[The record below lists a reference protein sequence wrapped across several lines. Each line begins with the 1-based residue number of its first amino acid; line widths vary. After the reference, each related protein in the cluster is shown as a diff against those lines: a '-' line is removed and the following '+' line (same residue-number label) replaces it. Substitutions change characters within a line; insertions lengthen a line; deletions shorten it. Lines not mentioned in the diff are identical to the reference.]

1 VRSKGFPGY
10 DDMLPDVQ
18 DLLFLK
24 RGLGISLSFERK
36 LDHLSGLVLSRLKF
50 PFSDSVLPRDSFSLS
65 GLAAGGQSTEV
76 IEPWV
81 QSAVG
86 IPSSTVIR
94 DVVPRMG
101 MRPGVNPAESFASQT
116 PANESNRTSYARD
129 EEERYG
135 SFRRYRTFP
144 QSECVAH

>member
-1 VRSKGFPGY
+1 MSKDF
-10 DDMLPDVQ
+10 
-18 DLLFLK
+18 LFLT

-50 PFSDSVLPRDSFSLS
+50 PFSDSGLPRDSFSLS
-65 GLAAGGQSTEV
+65 GLAASGQSTEV

-94 DVVPRMG
+94 DGPKDGDETRCQSSRIVCISNPRK
-101 MRPGVNPAESFASQT
+101 RIKS
-116 PANESNRTSYARD
+116 D
-129 EEERYG
+129 EL
-135 SFRRYRTFP
+135 
-144 QSECVAH
+144 C